1 MPMRRFTKLFLR
13 AFLAAIGAFV
23 LGTLLLVGAG
33 LRDDVGK
40 TDVALVL
47 GSKVELTGVP
57 SQRLKA
63 RLDKTVELY
72 QAGYF
77 PWVIVS
83 GGLGKEGFDE
93 ALVMRDHLV
102 TRGIPQDK
110 VIMDNQG
117 NTTFDSAVNTR
128 RILREKNLKS
138 VFVVSQYFHLPRSRL
153 ALNRSG
159 IEAVRSAS
167 PRYFEMRDLYSAPR
181 ELIGYCSYLFRDFDS
196 PASSIP

>member
-1 MPMRRFTKLFLR
+1 MRRFTKLFLR
-13 AFLAAIGAFV
+13 AFLAVVCAFV
-23 LGTLLLVGAG
+23 LGTLLLVGVG
-33 LRDDVGK
+33 LRDAVGK

-57 SQRLKA
+57 SLRLKA
-63 RLDKTVELY
+63 RLDKTLELY

-77 PWVIVS
+77 PWIIVS

-93 ALVMRDHLV
+93 ALVMRNYLTAH
-102 TRGIPQDK
+102 GIPQDK

-117 NTTFDSAVNTR
+117 NTTFDSAMNTR

-138 VFVVSQYFHLPRSRL
+138 VFVISQYFHLPRSRL

-159 IEAVRSAS
+159 IEAVHSAS

-181 ELIGYCSYLFRDFDS
+181 ELIGYCSYLLRNFDYAT
-196 PASSIP
+196 ASGD

>member
-1 MPMRRFTKLFLR
+1 MRRFTKLLLR
-13 AFLAAIGAFV
+13 TFLAVVCAFM

-40 TDVALVL
+40 ADAALVL

-93 ALVMRDHLV
+93 ALVMRDYLTAH
-102 TRGIPQDK
+102 GIPQDQ

-117 NTTFDSAVNTR
+117 HTTFDSAVNTR

-153 ALNRSG
+153 ALTRSG
-159 IEAVRSAS
+159 INAVHSAS

-181 ELIGYCSYLFRDFDS
+181 ELIGYGSYLFRNFDHATT
-196 PASSIP
+196 PGD